1 MVVSYV
7 AGIAVD
13 VSTSFVIKNSYLY
26 FALSNVRTSL
36 QQAITELALP
46 KLGGFLASVV
56 GTQLGTMCSIPV
68 TLFLADM
75 TTVAMKELVRTV
87 DDIFCN
93 VVYGKEYPQ
102 FPPLWREMA
111 FGVSS
116 FAIGFFAKAYFCNY
130 GMAYVAEA
138 LKYIIIVGAPFCGA
152 SLVISCLAPAI
163 VVLAAPTVTFL
174 LGDVLATVVSSG
186 SYRAMESIVTII

>member
-1 MVVSYV
+1 MVVSYI
-7 AGIAVD
+7 AGVAVD
-13 VSTSFVIKNSYLY
+13 MSTSFVIKNSYLY
-26 FALSNVRTSL
+26 FALNNVRTSL
-36 QQAITELALP
+36 QEVIAEVARP

-56 GTQLGTMCSIPV
+56 GVQLGTLCSIPA

-75 TTVAMKELVRTV
+75 TTIALKEMVRAV

-102 FPPLWREMA
+102 FPPLWREMT

-130 GMAYVAEA
+130 AMSYVAEA
-138 LKYIIIVGAPFCGA
+138 LKYTIILGAPFCGA

-163 VVLAAPTVTFL
+163 VVLAAPTVTFM
-174 LGDVLATVVSSG
+174 LGDVLARVVSSA
-186 SYRAMESIVTII
+186 SYNTMELIVTTI

>member
-7 AGIAVD
+7 AAVVVD
-13 VSTSFVIKNSYLY
+13 TSVNFVIKNSYLY
-26 FALSNVRTSL
+26 FALTNVRTSL
-36 QQAITELALP
+36 QEVITELALP
-46 KLGGFLASVV
+46 KLGSFLAGVV
-56 GTQLGTMCSIPV
+56 GSQLGTMCSIPV

-75 TTVAMKELVRTV
+75 TTIAMKEMVRSV

-111 FGVSS
+111 FSVSS

-138 LKYIIIVGAPFCGA
+138 LKYTIIVGAPFCGA
-152 SLVISCLAPAI
+152 SVVISCLAPAI
-163 VVLAAPTVTFL
+163 VVLAAPTVTFA
-174 LGDVLATVVSSG
+174 LGDVLAKVVSTG
-186 SYRAMESIVTII
+186 SYSAMELIVTSI

>member
-7 AGIAVD
+7 AAVVVD
-13 VSTSFVIKNSYLY
+13 TSVNFVIKNSYLY
-26 FALSNVRTSL
+26 FALTNVRTSL
-36 QQAITELALP
+36 QEVITELALP
-46 KLGGFLASVV
+46 KLGSFLAGVV
-56 GTQLGTMCSIPV
+56 GSQLGTMCSIPV

-75 TTVAMKELVRTV
+75 TTIAMKEMVRSV

-93 VVYGKEYPQ
+93 AVYGKEYPQ

-111 FGVSS
+111 FSVSS

-138 LKYIIIVGAPFCGA
+138 LKYTIIVGAPFCGA
-152 SLVISCLAPAI
+152 SVVISCLAPAI
-163 VVLAAPTVTFL
+163 VVLAAPTVTFA
-174 LGDVLATVVSSG
+174 LGDVLAKVVSTG
-186 SYRAMESIVTII
+186 SYSAMELIVTSI